1 MKILNVNIR
10 ELNKMLEF
18 KKYSSMNNHY
28 GQKEISYWLSRY
40 PELKDAEFEISEK
53 SMERDFNV

>member
-1 MKILNVNIR
+1 
-10 ELNKMLEF
+10 MLEF